1 MRGGYIIWYE
11 SIGSDNAIRRQ
22 LARNHLQYRRD
33 VERWLRDGIRDGTV
47 RADVDVVNFAV
58 LYLTFVSG
66 TIYQWLV
73 APETVNLKSAFRY
86 FRELARRE
94 LEPA

>member
-1 MRGGYIIWYE
+1 M
-11 SIGSDNAIRRQ
+11 
-22 LARNHLQYRRD
+22 
-33 VERWLRDGIRDGTV
+33 
-47 RADVDVVNFAV
+47 RADVDVANFAA

-73 APETVNLKSAFRY
+73 APEAVDLKSAFGY
-86 FRELARRE
+86 FRALARRE